1 MAHTN
6 HVQRGAPSELLT
18 KNNKLKFSFFVE
30 DFIKIRRLN
39 YFMNTANGHVFL
51 IKPPLSQRKRREDS

>member
-6 HVQRGAPSELLT
+6 HVQRGVPSELLK

-30 DFIKIRRLN
+30 DFIKIRKLN
-39 YFMNTANGHVFL
+39 YFMNTANAHVFL